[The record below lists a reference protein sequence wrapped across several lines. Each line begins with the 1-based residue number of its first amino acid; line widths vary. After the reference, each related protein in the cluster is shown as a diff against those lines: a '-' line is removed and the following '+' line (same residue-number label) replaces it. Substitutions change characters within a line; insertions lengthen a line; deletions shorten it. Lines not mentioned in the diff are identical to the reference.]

1 MISILPVPR
10 RSAVASLAL
19 RLGLVALAAIP
30 MAAVHA
36 RPAKGERVVMQIA
49 LIRHGIRSPTASP
62 EALAVYAAKAW
73 PSWAVAPGQLTS
85 HGAQLM
91 RSLGAW
97 YRRDLSNA
105 GIALETCDDTQLKL
119 IADSTPRNRD
129 SAAAMLGGL
138 LPDCPIRY
146 HAFASDQPDPLFRG
160 SRDGDDDVTETTP
173 PTLPMPALTALQ
185 QALLGCHD
193 RACLVDA
200 CAHDKKVL
208 LGEDPAKALKHAG
221 TLSENLMLE
230 YVEGLPLAQVGWGR
244 LDAAGIGR
252 IIVLHNAS
260 FAFSKKSPASAR
272 ARDGNMLAHIAA
284 TLTTAAGQ
292 PAKLPA
298 LSPAGAHALVL
309 IGHDTD
315 LASQA
320 ALLGADWHR
329 PQQPDDYPPGGTL
342 IYQLIESQGHYAVR
356 VRVALPTLAALR
368 AADVG
373 TAGAMRVTTLQLPG
387 CNKHGACSL
396 AEFQALVARAADD
409 SSVVPGTG
417 DEPLA
422 H

>member
-1 MISILPVPR
+1 MTFILPLPR
-10 RSAVASLAL
+10 RGAATSFAL
-19 RLGLVALAAIP
+19 RLGLAVLAAIP

-36 RPAKGERVVMQIA
+36 RPATGERVVMQIV
-49 LIRHGIRSPTASP
+49 LIRHGIRAPTAAP
-62 EALAVYAAKAW
+62 EALAVYSADAW
-73 PSWAVAPGQLTS
+73 PAWPVAPGQLTA

-97 YRRDLSNA
+97 HRHDLSQA
-105 GIALETCDDTQLKL
+105 GIALGACDDTQLKL

-138 LPDCPIRY
+138 LPDCPARY
-146 HAFASDQPDPLFRG
+146 HAFAPDHADPLFRG
-160 SRDGDDDVTETTP
+160 SRDGDDDVVDTTP

-193 RACLVDA
+193 RACLADA
-200 CAHDKKVL
+200 RAHGKKVL

-252 IIVLHNAS
+252 IITLHDAS

-272 ARDGNMLAHIAA
+272 GRDGNMLAHIAA
-284 TLTTAAGQ
+284 TLSAAAGL

-298 LSPAGAHALVL
+298 LAPPGTRALVL

-320 ALLGADWHR
+320 ALLDVDWHQ
-329 PQQPDDYPPGGTL
+329 PQQPDDYPPGGAL
-342 IYQLIESQGHYAVR
+342 IYQLIESRGHYAVR
-356 VRVALPTLAALR
+356 VRIALPTLAGLR
-368 AADVG
+368 AADAG
-373 TAGAMRVTTLQLPG
+373 SAGAMHVATLRLPG
-387 CNKHGACSL
+387 CDQGGMCPL
-396 AEFQALVARAADD
+396 ANFRAVVAKGVGDAIVA
-409 SSVVPGTG
+409 GTG
-417 DEPLA
+417 GEPLA
-422 H
+422 Q